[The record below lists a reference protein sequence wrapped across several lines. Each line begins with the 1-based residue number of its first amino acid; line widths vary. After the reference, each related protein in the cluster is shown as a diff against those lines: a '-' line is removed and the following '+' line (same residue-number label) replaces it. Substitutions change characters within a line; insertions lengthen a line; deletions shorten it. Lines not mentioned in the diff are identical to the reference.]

1 MHKISIIVPC
11 FNVEKY
17 LRDFMNSILRQ
28 KFDSYELIFVN
39 DGSTD
44 NTLSI
49 LKEFSEMYS
58 FVTYIDQK
66 NSGSGIARNSGL
78 QIATGEYVCFFDPDD
93 TILENTLK
101 DNYELAQKNDAELVL
116 FGINVI
122 DEKQRIRKTITF
134 KENRL
139 ITNKNEMKNSF
150 SEIFFDTNLFSP
162 CNKLYLRT
170 FLKENNL
177 EFPMNRTGQD
187 SLFNIKMWDKM
198 PRTYI
203 NANSYYSYLFG
214 RAGSATKQFD
224 QLRILDDM
232 QVCKE
237 FREFII
243 KNDFNKNLWTTL
255 TFEKVYKLSSIIK
268 NTSREKLNDY
278 SYLYKQNE
286 TMKIMNFSSLLKVSS
301 PKNKLKLMYLFY
313 MNARVSIY
321 NLFRMKG

>member
-1 MHKISIIVPC
+1 MHKVSIIVPC

-17 LRDFMNSILRQ
+17 LRNFMNSMLHQ
-28 KFDSYELIFVN
+28 KFESYEVIFVN

-58 FVTYIDQK
+58 FVRCIDQE

-78 QIATGEYVCFFDPDD
+78 RVADGEYVCFFDPDD

-101 DNYELAQKNDAELVL
+101 DNYEIAKKHDIEVVL
-116 FGINVI
+116 FGINVV
-122 DEKQRIRKTITF
+122 DEKQRIRKIITF
-134 KENRL
+134 KDNKL
-139 ITNKNEMKNSF
+139 LTNKNEMKNSF
-150 SEIFFDTNLFSP
+150 SEMFFDTNIFSP
-162 CNKLYLRT
+162 CNKMYLRK
-170 FLKENNL
+170 FLMKNNL

-187 SLFNIKMWDKM
+187 SLFNIKMWDTIPK
-198 PRTYI
+198 TYI
-203 NANSYYSYLFG
+203 NTNSYYFYLFG
-214 RAGSATKQFD
+214 RTGSATKQFD

-243 KNDFNKNLWTTL
+243 KNDFNRNLWTTL
-255 TFEKVYKLSSIIK
+255 TFQKVYKLSSIIK
-268 NTSREKLNDY
+268 NNSREKLKDY
-278 SYLYKQNE
+278 TYLYKQAE
-286 TMKIMNFSSLLKVSS
+286 TMKILNFSSLLKVGGA
-301 PKNKLKLMYLFY
+301 KNKLKLMYLFY
-313 MNARVSIY
+313 MNAKLGMY